1 MAHHTNL
8 VVAMLSFLRLV
19 SKVENLQFQIS
30 KVLHQEFCKQMEILE
45 SKGKKFLKNI
55 KTQWISMLSS
65 CRRVFAKYKLL
76 VMKMAEDNG
85 HFENAK
91 TNYELLWDVE
101 TC

>member
-1 MAHHTNL
+1 
-8 VVAMLSFLRLV
+8 
-19 SKVENLQFQIS
+19 
-30 KVLHQEFCKQMEILE
+30 MEILE

>member
-1 MAHHTNL
+1 
-8 VVAMLSFLRLV
+8 
-19 SKVENLQFQIS
+19 
-30 KVLHQEFCKQMEILE
+30 MEILE
-45 SKGKKFLKNI
+45 SKGNKLLNNI

-65 CRRVFAKYKLL
+65 CRRIFAKCKLL
-76 VMKMAEDNG
+76 VLKMAEDNG